1 MAYKKFDDPN
11 VKVDNSQFSVYDA
24 FAKEPFRRALMSI
37 MNRVIAGTSGTGNF
51 PGVTST
57 VAKATTAGVK
67 TTTQVLAVI
76 NGVVNVI
83 PALDNMALP
92 SGTQGKNTVAK
103 YLVVS
108 YGTSG
113 TYGTAGTIVG
123 PGNVVSKAD
132 YATVTLA
139 NAAAKLP
146 DPPEHTVVLGYVQVN
161 APTLTDIVFA
171 DDSALDTTGGT
182 AVYGDLMN
190 LPYDN

>member
-1 MAYKKFDDPN
+1 MAYKKFDDASA
-11 VKVDNSQFSVYDA
+11 KVSQAQFSVYAALKDEA
-24 FAKEPFRRALMSI
+24 IRRVFQTFV
-37 MNRVIAGTSGTGNF
+37 NRVIAGTTGTGNY
-51 PGVTST
+51 PGVTAV
-57 VAKATTAGVK
+57 VAKAGTAGVK

-83 PALDNMALP
+83 PALDNMQLP

-123 PGNVVSKAD
+123 PGNVISKAD
-132 YATVTLA
+132 YATVALA
-139 NAAAKLP
+139 NAACKLP

-182 AVYGDLMN
+182 AVYGDLMC